1 MPKFGNKI
9 RDRGIIIKNCRK
21 SEMIKEYFPN
31 PNDSNTPDMRIPN
44 DERIKLKDNILNP
57 VIPIFSIVSLASKS
71 DKSDWGKQK
80 KYSVPHKN
88 IELIHNKDTFIVW
101 SILIFSLAP

>member
-44 DERIKLKDNILNP
+44 DERIKLK
-57 VIPIFSIVSLASKS
+57 A
-71 DKSDWGKQK
+71 G
-80 KYSVPHKN
+80 
-88 IELIHNKDTFIVW
+88 
-101 SILIFSLAP
+101 